1 MVLVGGDAWWKGKG
15 KNTWEEGGGGLGIKH
30 RSRPA
35 PSSGLGSK
43 SHALPEPSLDCG
55 SLASGKHTNS
65 FCWVNEVDDWEES

>member
-1 MVLVGGDAWWKGKG
+1 MPGGKEKGRILGKREEEAW
-15 KNTWEEGGGGLGIKH
+15 ESMH

-35 PSSGLGSK
+35 PPSGLGSK

-55 SLASGKHTNS
+55 SLVSGKHTNS